1 MTSLFTRWI
10 PSLTLA
16 VWSSVLLGT
25 YFTGRLTAF
34 LHPSFRPGVLLAG
47 CGLALLALF
56 IGSRP
61 TPPDCC
67 ADASCTHPLA
77 RSKGGRWIT
86 FLILVLPVSV
96 AAWLSPEHFSKQAF
110 EQRGIVTDIAGLGER
125 KSTRSALAEAPTAD
139 LGPVEKTTQPAAVQP
154 GANTAA
160 NPPAEIKSQ
169 RKVQDAP
176 PLVAGA
182 AATKE
187 GSAPSSPA
195 EPAPKNTEETTGAEP
210 LPEYLQKTTEGYV
223 IVEVL
228 DMLYAVQDTQLRK
241 DFEGRTVQLIAQM
254 MPSKTANGPEN
265 RFKAVRMFMT
275 CCAADAR
282 PVATL
287 VEATPLPELPEM
299 TWVRIVGK
307 ATFPVENGKRTAVIQ
322 ATSVTQTKPPE
333 ETMLF

>member
-1 MTSLFTRWI
+1 MTAIFTRWI

-16 VWSSVLLGT
+16 IWSAVLLGT
-25 YFTGRLTAF
+25 YFTGRLSAF

-47 CGLALLALF
+47 GALALMALF
-56 IGSRP
+56 IASRA
-61 TPPDCC
+61 TPLDCC
-67 ADASCTHPLA
+67 ADDNCTHPLA

-96 AAWLSPEHFSKQAF
+96 AAWLSPEQFSKQAF
-110 EQRGIVTDIAGLGER
+110 EQRGIVTDATGLGER
-125 KSTRSALAEAPTAD
+125 RTKSVDAPTEALKAADTAATVDTKQTREDSPVSKSTSAKETPASAATEPPAATA
-139 LGPVEKTTQPAAVQP
+139 LPVTQTQPTSGEA
-154 GANTAA
+154 
-160 NPPAEIKSQ
+160 I
-169 RKVQDAP
+169 
-176 PLVAGA
+176 
-182 AATKE
+182 
-187 GSAPSSPA
+187 
-195 EPAPKNTEETTGAEP
+195 
-210 LPEYLQKTTEGYV
+210 PEYLQKTPEGYV

-228 DMLYAVQDTQLRK
+228 DLLYSVQDSQLRK

-254 MPSKTANGPEN
+254 MPSKGGPTPEN

-282 PVATL
+282 PVATM
-287 VEATPLPELPEM
+287 VEASPLPELPEM

>member
-16 VWSSVLLGT
+16 IWSSVLLGT
-25 YFTGRLTAF
+25 YYTGRLTNL

-47 CGLALLALF
+47 FALAAIALF
-56 IGSRP
+56 IASRP
-61 TPPDCC
+61 TPADCC

-77 RSKGGRWIT
+77 RSKGGRWAT
-86 FLILVLPVSV
+86 FLILVLPVTV

-110 EQRGIVTDIAGLGER
+110 EQRGVVTDVSGLGER
-125 KSTRSALAEAPTAD
+125 KATKSAPTKAAKETAPAPITPSTETSKD
-139 LGPVEKTTQPAAVQP
+139 QSAPPTQTAASTTTVTGTAAVTDAAP
-154 GANTAA
+154 GT
-160 NPPAEIKSQ
+160 
-169 RKVQDAP
+169 
-176 PLVAGA
+176 
-182 AATKE
+182 
-187 GSAPSSPA
+187 
-195 EPAPKNTEETTGAEP
+195 EPM
-210 LPEYLQKTTEGYV
+210 PEYLQKTAEGYV

-228 DMLYAVQDTQLRK
+228 DMLYAVQDSQLRK

-254 MPSKTANGPEN
+254 MPSKTGGGGPEN

-287 VEATPLPELPEM
+287 VETNPLPELPEM
-299 TWVRIVGK
+299 TWVRIIGK
-307 ATFPVENGKRTAVIQ
+307 ATFPIENGKRTAIIQ

-333 ETMLF
+333 ESMLF